1 MAVFYTKLHNR
12 LLRPLMTA
20 RQPPAPPELRD
31 ALRVI
36 DRQVSDYAIRAR
48 LGKAA

>member
-1 MAVFYTKLHNR
+1 MAG
-12 LLRPLMTA
+12 
-20 RQPPAPPELRD
+20 RQPSAPPELRD

-36 DRQVSDYAIRAR
+36 DRQVNDYATRAR